1 MFTGIITAVG
11 ELLHTE
17 ALGGDR
23 RISVRAP
30 GWDLASFALGESI
43 AVNGVCLTV
52 VSRSGETFQADVS
65 VETLNCTSLGG
76 LDAGAPVN
84 LERAL
89 LAGQPLGGHLVS
101 GHVDG
106 LAEIVGIQPDA
117 RSTRFQVRVPEPLA
131 RFVAAKGSVTID
143 GVSLT
148 VNTAATHEFSVNIVP
163 HTLQHTIFATY
174 QVGSRVNLEVDQV
187 ARYLERLLE
196 ARQ

>member
-1 MFTGIITAVG
+1 MFTGIVTAVG
-11 ELLHTE
+11 ELQKME

-30 GWDLASFALGESI
+30 GWDLDSFDLGESI

-52 VSRSGETFQADVS
+52 ISRQADTFAADVS
-65 VETLNCTSLGG
+65 VETLQCTSLGK
-76 LDAGAPVN
+76 LEAGGQVN

-89 LAGQPLGGHLVS
+89 LAGQPMGGHLVS

-106 LAEIVGIQPDA
+106 LGEVTRIEPDA
-117 RSTRFQVRVPEPLA
+117 RSTRFGIRVPGDLA
-131 RFVAAKGSVTID
+131 RFVATKGSVTID

-148 VNTAATHEFSVNIVP
+148 VNAVADDGFSVNIVP
-163 HTLQHTIFATY
+163 HTMQNTIIGSY
-174 QVGSRVNLEVDQV
+174 QVGTQVNLEVDQV
-187 ARYLERLLE
+187 ARYLDRLLE